1 MRVQFLGCGDAFAS
15 GGRLQTCFCLD
26 GGEQPLLIDC
36 GATALVGLKRERIDP
51 GSIGWV
57 ALSHLH
63 GDHFAGIPWLILDGQ
78 FSGRDHPLVI
88 AGPPGAEQRVNHA
101 FEALYPGATDVERP
115 FDVRFIELG
124 ERAVCELGPAT
135 VRALEVVHGSGAP
148 AYALRVEY
156 GGKLIAYSGDTE
168 WTDALIAAAD
178 GADLLI
184 CECNYFDKQV
194 PGHLNYRTLAANRAQ
209 LKCKR
214 LVITHMS
221 EDMLAHVDELEVEAA
236 ADGMVVEV

>member
-78 FSGRDHPLVI
+78 FSGRDQPLVI
-88 AGPPGAEQRVNHA
+88 AGPPGASSCDGFQDRIAQTDVRLNRDYVTVAGRAAEQRLEQA
-101 FEALYPGATDVERP
+101 GLR
-115 FDVRFIELG
+115 L
-124 ERAVCELGPAT
+124 AVL
-135 VRALEVVHGSGAP
+135 LDQ
-148 AYALRVEY
+148 LW
-156 GGKLIAYSGDTE
+156 DTPP
-168 WTDALIAAAD
+168 
-178 GADLLI
+178 
-184 CECNYFDKQV
+184 Q
-194 PGHLNYRTLAANRAQ
+194 R
-209 LKCKR
+209 
-214 LVITHMS
+214 
-221 EDMLAHVDELEVEAA
+221 
-236 ADGMVVEV
+236 